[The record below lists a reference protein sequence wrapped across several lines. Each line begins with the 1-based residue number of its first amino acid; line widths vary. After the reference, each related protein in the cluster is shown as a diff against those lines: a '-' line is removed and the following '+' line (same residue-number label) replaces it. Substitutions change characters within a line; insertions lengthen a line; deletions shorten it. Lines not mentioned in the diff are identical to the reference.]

1 MKQTFALLLTL
12 LLVWTASAAL
22 AQLGDP
28 VQDFTV
34 VGSDGSFYMLGEML
48 KTKKAVYL
56 NFFASWCDPCL
67 MELPTIQAAYAQ
79 YGDEIGFIVASV
91 EMEDTP
97 AALEQ
102 VRTETGLDDLPL
114 SLGGLNAFSQFQS
127 DYIPLTVMVNADGT
141 IGYIHEGAILDEQ
154 ELTRILDAFAG
165 GETVYLEDTPEEP

>member
-91 EMEDTP
+91 ETEDTP

-102 VRTETGLDDLPL
+102 VRPL

-165 GETVYLEDTPEEP
+165 GETVYLEETPEEP

>member
-12 LLVWTASAAL
+12 LLIWTASAAM

-34 VGSDGSFYMLGEML
+34 VGSDGSLYTLSELL

-56 NFFASWCDPCL
+56 NFFASWCEPCL

-91 EMEDTP
+91 ETEDTP
-97 AALEQ
+97 AVLEQ
-102 VRTETGLDDLPL
+102 VRTDTGIDNLPL
-114 SLGGLNAFSQFQS
+114 SLGGLNAFLQFQS

-141 IGYIHEGAILDEQ
+141 TGYIHEGAILDEQ

-165 GETVYLEDTPEEP
+165 GERVDLEDAAQ